1 MSYTYA
7 NDRTLKTFVQRYLYN
22 GQIVEI
28 TGEGPSDD
36 ANPILFVD
44 NCETIPSEFDDAVVV
59 KVANSTSNDYALR
72 LECVFSGNPKNYC
85 EE

>member
-7 NDRTLKTFVQRYLYN
+7 NDRTVKTFVQRYLYN

-44 NCETIPSEFDDAVVV
+44 NCERIPSEFDDAVVV